1 MNVHTSYKNLD
12 KSPDLER
19 EIKQQIEKLS
29 RRLQVFRPDLVHLRV
44 TLDHT
49 NDREGFTMT
58 ADLRLPSGDIAAR
71 ESAPTASAAIK
82 TGFDQLIEQ
91 LAKHKDHLRAQWKW
105 PRRRRVGRTRP
116 QPQVPFEETLA
127 AVQPEKISEQDINGY
142 IDANMARLFR
152 YVEREL
158 QYREN
163 SGALQRDQVAPE
175 EVIDEA
181 VASALSD
188 NQERPERISLEPW
201 LYRLAIRAIDEVAHR
216 NGDGNMISVPLD
228 HAARPDHN
236 EQVGADENQL
246 QFHHPDEAM
255 TNRDLI
261 ADRRT
266 ATPEASA
273 YSDEMITIVEAA
285 LLKARPEDREAFLLF
300 AVEGFT
306 PDEISAISDRPVEQ
320 VRKSVTSARDYLR
333 RSLPMPDEFKDKLLQ
348 HAKIA

>member
-12 KSPDLER
+12 KTPDLER
-19 EIKQQIEKLS
+19 EINLQIEKLS
-29 RRLQVFRPDLVHLRV
+29 RRLQVFRPDLVHLKV
-44 TLDHT
+44 TLDHV
-49 NDREGFTMT
+49 NERQGFSIT
-58 ADLRLPSGDIAAR
+58 ADLRLPSGDMAAR

-82 TGFDQLIEQ
+82 SGFDQLIEQ

-127 AVQPEKISEQDINGY
+127 AVQAPKISEQDINGY
-142 IDANMARLFR
+142 IDANMDRLFR
-152 YVEREL
+152 FVEREL

-181 VASALSD
+181 VANALGDSI
-188 NQERPERISLEPW
+188 ERPERISLEPW

-216 NGDGNMISVPLD
+216 NRENVVSVPLD
-228 HAARPDHN
+228 HASRPDHN

-261 ADRRT
+261 ADERT

-273 YSDEMITIVEAA
+273 YSDEMITMVEAV
-285 LLKARPEDREAFLLF
+285 LLQASPEDREAFLLF

-306 PDEISAISDRPVEQ
+306 PDEISAISDRPVEH
-320 VRKSVTSARDYLR
+320 VRKSVVSAREFLR
-333 RSLPMPDEFKDKLLQ
+333 RALPVPDEFKDKLLQ

>member
-12 KSPDLER
+12 KTPDLER
-19 EIKQQIEKLS
+19 EINQQVEKLS

-49 NDREGFTMT
+49 NDREGFTVS

-82 TGFDQLIEQ
+82 TGFNQLGEQ

-105 PRRRRVGRTRP
+105 PRRRRVGRSRP

-127 AVQPEKISEQDINGY
+127 AVQAPKVSEQDINGY
-142 IDANMARLFR
+142 IGANMDRLFR
-152 YVEREL
+152 YVEREI

-163 SGALQRDQVAPE
+163 SGALQREQVAPE

-181 VASALSD
+181 VANALSD
-188 NQERPERISLEPW
+188 GHDRPEQISLEPW
-201 LYRLAIRAIDEVAHR
+201 LYRLAMRAIDDLAHR
-216 NGDGNMISVPLD
+216 SRENVVAIPLE
-228 HAARPDHN
+228 HSPRPDHN
-236 EQVGADENQL
+236 EQVGTDENQL
-246 QFHHPDEAM
+246 QFHQPDDAM

-266 ATPEASA
+266 ATPEASV
-273 YSDEMITIVEAA
+273 YSEEMITMVEAA
-285 LLKARPEDREAFLLF
+285 LLKASPEDREAFLLF

-333 RSLPMPDEFKDKLLQ
+333 RALPMPDEFKDKLLQ